1 VILDNIFKIEDPA
14 DRAKVPQM
22 SFVRITISSFKG
34 LKEVDVKLV
43 SRRYEEQGQINY
55 KKFIQDV

>member
-1 VILDNIFKIEDPA
+1 
-14 DRAKVPQM
+14 M
-22 SFVRITISSFKG
+22 SFIRITLSSFKG
-34 LKEVDVKLV
+34 LKEVDVNLV